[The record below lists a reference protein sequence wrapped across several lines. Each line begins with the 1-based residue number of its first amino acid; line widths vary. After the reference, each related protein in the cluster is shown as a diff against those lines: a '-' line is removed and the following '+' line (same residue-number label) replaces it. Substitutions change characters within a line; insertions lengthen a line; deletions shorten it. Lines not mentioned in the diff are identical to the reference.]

1 MSDARMD
8 AARIETSQPLGLVD
22 EDVEARDLAIRF
34 QAFVASHRD
43 RAVRMAWRLVGGDA
57 GAAEDVVQDA
67 FLNAYKALPGF
78 RGDASFET
86 WFYRILV
93 RRAAN
98 HRRWRGLRTLWN
110 APYDSDVADPRPEP
124 VGDAGL
130 RRRIELALEGL
141 TRRQREAFVLVH
153 LEGWTV
159 REAATLVGSP
169 VGTLKSHLHRALLK
183 LRVELGDLRPDPSSA
198 EDGSDE

>member
-1 MSDARMD
+1 MSRYVAMLD
-8 AARIETSQPLGLVD
+8 G
-22 EDVEARDLAIRF
+22 EAEAEERAIRF
-34 QAFVASHRD
+34 EAFVARHRS

-67 FLNAYKALPGF
+67 FLNAHKALPRF

-98 HRRWRGLRTLWN
+98 HRRWQGLRTFWN
-110 APYDSDVADPRPEP
+110 TAYDADVADPRPDP
-124 VGDAGL
+124 IGDIGL
-130 RRRIELALEGL
+130 RARIKVALEGL
-141 TRRQREAFVLVH
+141 THKQREAFVLVH

-159 REAATLVGSP
+159 REAAELMGSP
-169 VGTLKSHLHRALLK
+169 AGTVKSHLHRALLK
-183 LRVELGDLRPDPSSA
+183 LRDELGDLRD
-198 EDGSDE
+198 D

>member
-1 MSDARMD
+1 MSRRVAVLDGD
-8 AARIETSQPLGLVD
+8 VGTD
-22 EDVEARDLAIRF
+22 ELTLRF
-34 QAFVASHRD
+34 EAFVARHRA

-67 FLNAYKALPGF
+67 FLNAHKALPGF

-98 HRRWRGLRTLWN
+98 HRRWQGLRTFWN
-110 APYDSDVADPRPEP
+110 TTYDDDVADPRPDP
-124 VGDAGL
+124 TGDGPL
-130 RRRIELALEGL
+130 RTRINAALEHL
-141 TRRQREAFVLVH
+141 TRRQREAFILVH

-159 REAATLVGSP
+159 REAAELMGSP
-169 VGTLKSHLHRALLK
+169 MGTVKSHLHRALIK
-183 LRVELGDLRPDPSSA
+183 LREELGDLR
-198 EDGSDE
+198 ED

>member
-1 MSDARMD
+1 MSP
-8 AARIETSQPLGLVD
+8 PLGLVD
-22 EDVEARDLAIRF
+22 GEVEAQDLEIRF
-34 QAFVASHRD
+34 QAFVASHRA

-57 GAAEDVVQDA
+57 GAAEDVVQDS

-78 RGDASFET
+78 RGDASLET

-98 HRRWRGLRTLWN
+98 HRRWRGLRTFWN
-110 APYDSDVADPRPEP
+110 TPYEADVADPRPDP
-124 VGDAGL
+124 IGDLGL
-130 RRRIELALEGL
+130 RRRIELALDGL

-159 REAATLVGSP
+159 REAAELMGSP
-169 VGTLKSHLHRALLK
+169 VGTVKSHLHRALLK
-183 LRVELGDLRPDPSSA
+183 LRQELGDLRPS
-198 EDGSDE
+198 

>member
-1 MSDARMD
+1 ML
-8 AARIETSQPLGLVD
+8 EG
-22 EDVEARDLAIRF
+22 EVEAAEREARF
-34 QAFVASHRD
+34 EAFVARHRS

-57 GAAEDVVQDA
+57 AAAEDVVQDA
-67 FLNAYKALPGF
+67 FLNAHKALPGF

-98 HRRWRGLRTLWN
+98 HRRWVGVRTFWH
-110 APYDSDVADPRPEP
+110 AASFGEVADPRPEP
-124 VGDAGL
+124 TGDVGL
-130 RRRIELALEGL
+130 RGRIRVALDAL

-159 REAATLVGSP
+159 REAAELMGSP
-169 VGTLKSHLHRALLK
+169 QGTVKSHLHRALLK
-183 LRVELGDLRPDPSSA
+183 LRDELGDLRAPGPDASPPTP
-198 EDGSDE
+198 DDQRDDEA

>member
-1 MSDARMD
+1 ME
-8 AARIETSQPLGLVD
+8 AARIETSHPLGLVD
-22 EDVEARDLAIRF
+22 DEVAAEELAIRF
-34 QAFVASHRD
+34 QAFVARHRS
-43 RAVRMAWRLVGGDA
+43 RAVRMAWRLVGGDT

-98 HRRWRGLRTLWN
+98 HRRWRGLRTFWN
-110 APYDSDVADPRPEP
+110 APYDADIADPKPDP
-124 VGDAGL
+124 IGDLGL
-130 RRRIELALEGL
+130 RRRIEEALGGL
-141 TRRQREAFVLVH
+141 TQRQREAFVLVH

-159 REAATLVGSP
+159 REAAELMGSP
-169 VGTLKSHLHRALLK
+169 VGTVKSHLHRALLK
-183 LRVELGDLRPDPSSA
+183 MRQELGDLRP
-198 EDGSDE
+198 E